1 MLTVKKKVILLS
13 CLGIIPF
20 YSNLLIIFINNFYGL
35 KLFEQINLVSYFYGA
50 LISSFLCGMQW
61 IKFIDKKKKLLHIP
75 MIPAILLWVSFFFS
89 EKIFFQLTVILSL
102 FWCLIVDITI
112 LKNVNK
118 QWFKKMR
125 IIITIMAILPL
136 LCNLFINKINKI

>member
-20 YSNLLIIFINNFYGL
+20 YSDILINLINNFYNV
-35 KLFEQINLVSYFYGA
+35 KLFERINLVSYFYGA

-61 IKFIDKKKKLLHIP
+61 IKFIDNKKKNLYIP
-75 MIPAILLWVSFFFS
+75 MIPSILLWISFFFS
-89 EKIFFQLTVILSL
+89 DKIFFQLTVIISL
-102 FWCLIVDITI
+102 LWCLIVDISI
-112 LKNVNK
+112 LNNVNK

-125 IIITIMAILPL
+125 IVITLTAILPL
-136 LCNLFINKINKI
+136 LYNLFINKINRI

>member
-20 YSNLLIIFINNFYGL
+20 YSDILINLINNFYNV
-35 KLFEQINLVSYFYGA
+35 KLFQRINLVSYFYGA

-61 IKFIDKKKKLLHIP
+61 IKFIDEKKRLLYVP
-75 MIPAILLWVSFFFS
+75 MIPAILLWISIFFT
-89 EKIFFQLTVILSL
+89 EKIFFQLTVIISL
-102 FWCLIVDITI
+102 LWCLVVDISI
-112 LKNVNK
+112 LKNENK

-125 IIITIMAILPL
+125 IIITIAAILPL
-136 LCNLFINKINKI
+136 VCNLFINKINKI

>member
-13 CLGIIPF
+13 CLGVIPF
-20 YSNLLIIFINNFYGL
+20 YSNLLIIFINNFYNL
-35 KLFEQINLVSYFYGA
+35 KLFEQINLVSFFYGA

-61 IKFIDKKKKLLHIP
+61 IKFIDKKKRFLYIP
-75 MIPAILLWVSFFFS
+75 MIPAILLWVSFFFL
-89 EKIFFQLTVILSL
+89 EKIFFQLTVIISL
-102 FWCLIVDITI
+102 IWCLFIDISI
-112 LKNVNK
+112 LKSVNK
-118 QWFKKMR
+118 EWFKKMR

>member
-13 CLGIIPF
+13 CLGVIPF
-20 YSNLLIIFINNFYGL
+20 YSNLLIIFINNFYNL
-35 KLFEQINLVSYFYGA
+35 KLLEQISLVSFFYGA

-61 IKFIDKKKKLLHIP
+61 IKFIDKKKRFLYIP
-75 MIPAILLWVSFFFS
+75 MIPAILLWVSFFFL
-89 EKIFFQLTVILSL
+89 EKIFFQLTVIISL
-102 FWCLIVDITI
+102 IWCLFIDISI
-112 LKNVNK
+112 LKSVNK
-118 QWFKKMR
+118 EWFKKMR

>member
-20 YSNLLIIFINNFYGL
+20 YSDILINLINNFYNV

-61 IKFIDKKKKLLHIP
+61 IKFIDNKKKNLYIP
-75 MIPAILLWVSFFFS
+75 MIPSILLWISFFFLD
-89 EKIFFQLTVILSL
+89 KIFFQLTVIISL
-102 FWCLIVDITI
+102 LWCLIVDISI
-112 LKNVNK
+112 LKRVNK
-118 QWFKKMR
+118 RWFKKMR
-125 IIITIMAILPL
+125 IIITFAAILPL
-136 LCNLFINKINKI
+136 LYNLFINKINRI

>member
-1 MLTVKKKVILLS
+1 MLTVKKKVIFLS
-13 CLGIIPF
+13 CLGVIPF
-20 YSNLLIIFINNFYGL
+20 YSNLLIIFINNFYNL
-35 KLFEQINLVSYFYGA
+35 KLLEQINLVSYFYGA

-61 IKFIDKKKKLLHIP
+61 IQFIDKKKNFLYIP

-89 EKIFFQLTVILSL
+89 EKIFFQLTVIISL
-102 FWCLIVDITI
+102 FWCLIVDISI